1 MNIWI
6 HGCYSAHVESE
17 NNMLRS
23 SPVVRTRGALPFM
36 LGFGAM
42 VAGSMLM
49 LTVVLRVMGA

>member
-1 MNIWI
+1 
-6 HGCYSAHVESE
+6 
-17 NNMLRS
+17 MLRS